1 MAKIDQPATDGPVRA
16 EIQFFMDKVFQ
27 VSLAYIVA
35 LGTLLAF
42 ANSAMVITYGGLAK
56 MPPAALV
63 ANILLLL
70 NVVYLTLTTACLFA
84 VLKRGLFALT
94 NKTQV
99 SETWHRW
106 EIFVRRDTDWPIT
119 KRLPGLAWD
128 IDNYYALPLTGL
140 IIIMSGLAGAVCFT
154 SNHITAI
161 VAAAALLVLHAVPGW
176 TAWQLRNL
184 NIVCRQAVANIHLPD
199 CPCLD
204 CIATSDHTLS
214 DTDGLWRHRRL

>member
-1 MAKIDQPATDGPVRA
+1 MARSDRPTTDGPVRA

-42 ANSAMVITYGGLAK
+42 ANSAMVVTYAGLAK

-70 NVVYLTLTTACLFA
+70 NIVYLTLAVACLFA

-94 NKTQV
+94 NQAQV

-106 EIFVRRDTDWPIT
+106 EVFVRRENDWPIA
-119 KRLPGLAWD
+119 KYFPSLAWNV
-128 IDNYYALPLTGL
+128 DNYYAMPLNGL
-140 IIIMSGLAGAVCFT
+140 IVIMSVLAGVVCFT
-154 SNHITAI
+154 SHHLTAI
-161 VAAAALLVLHAVPGW
+161 LTAATLWTLHSIPGW
-176 TAWQLRNL
+176 MSWQLRNL
-184 NIVCRQAVANIHLPD
+184 NIVCRQAATRIHQTN
-199 CPCLD
+199 CPCLE
-204 CIATSDHTLS
+204 CIGPTGAD
-214 DTDGLWRHRRL
+214 RA